1 MVTKWSA
8 TQGWKSQQKGCTQV
22 KSDSLFLIL
31 RVFFLIRYID
41 FLIFLGFPKKSA
53 PWILGMSEKPLGIG
67 SLADS
72 SSDFWS
78 DGSNMIQCCWCCPS
92 SLAKLVKTTPKTR
105 VFGRYPND
113 ISIPGWW
120 YTYPSEKYES
130 QLGCLFPIYGKMK
143 KCSKPPT
150 S

>member
-1 MVTKWSA
+1 
-8 TQGWKSQQKGCTQV
+8 
-22 KSDSLFLIL
+22 
-31 RVFFLIRYID
+31 
-41 FLIFLGFPKKSA
+41 
-53 PWILGMSEKPLGIG
+53 MSEKPLGIG

-92 SLAKLVKTTPKTR
+92 SLAKLVKKTPKLGFL
-105 VFGRYPND
+105 VDILD

-120 YTYPSEKYES
+120 YTYPSEQYES

-143 KCSKPPT
+143 NVPNHHVFPRFQAAYRLRIGARCVTALDVQTAQLLCQFQSHGARLGCQRQAFQ